1 MLTSGFNFQPACSFM
16 LVFYHNQLTVAL
28 KCTVS
33 ELEAWDIQTD
43 GRFAALLN
51 TLYRRAQ

>member
-1 MLTSGFNFQPACSFM
+1 MLTSGFDFQPACSFV

-51 TLYRRAQ
+51 TPYRRAQ